1 MSLVGGIGL
10 CRLCQNGCGVT
21 EREFS
26 CTAEGLAGAQAFL
39 ASVCESPKP
48 AVVTDEIVSNIVR
61 CSGAGAFTI
70 RLDQTPEGFKMVFI
84 DDGKAF
90 DPTTEVATPDVAASA
105 EDRGIG
111 GLGIFM
117 VKKMAKSVSYA
128 RQDDKNVLTVVM

>member
-1 MSLVGGIGL
+1 
-10 CRLCQNGCGVT
+10 VT

-70 RLDQTPEGFKMVFI
+70 RLDQAPEGFKMVFI

-128 RQDDKNVLTVVM
+128 WQDGKNVLTVVM

>member
-70 RLDQTPEGFKMVFI
+70 RLDQAPEGFKMVFI

-90 DPTTEVATPDVAASA
+90 DPTTEVATPDVTASA

-128 RQDDKNVLTVVM
+128 RQDGKNVLTVVI